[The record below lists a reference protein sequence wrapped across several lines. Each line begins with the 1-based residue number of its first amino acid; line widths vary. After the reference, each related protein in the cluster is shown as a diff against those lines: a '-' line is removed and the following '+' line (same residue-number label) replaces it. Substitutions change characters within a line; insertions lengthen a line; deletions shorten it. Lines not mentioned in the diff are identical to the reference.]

1 MSEINIKKLASKLQS
16 VAGKKQ
22 LESKD
27 LAALRDVKDGITQV
41 LQVLKECESCGAA
54 VLEIARLE
62 LDGVRAAVCHACGI
76 KALRNKSL
84 VLKNVRKKAAAR
96 QKAAKAPA
104 HQKATPPKP
113 RFRRP
118 EKPGRPRPAPR
129 EVPKKKTRL
138 DVPTFK
144 RGETR
149 AADQTS
155 LFGGAAPASVAP
167 ADLGPVFDQIA
178 KACNIKTSVVRK
190 IHQIAGAVAF
200 PMNLERTVNYTRMEA
215 QSQGVAIDLATLK
228 NVMVGLSKKAG
239 LKIRG

>member
-27 LAALRDVKDGITQV
+27 LAALREVKDGITQT

-96 QKAAKAPA
+96 QKAAGAAA
-104 HQKATPPKP
+104 HQKPPQPKP
-113 RFRRP
+113 RFKRP
-118 EKPGRPRPAPR
+118 ERPVKPLPAQR
-129 EVPKKKTRL
+129 EIPKKKTRL

-144 RGETR
+144 RNESQ
-149 AADQTS
+149 ANDQTS
-155 LFGGAAPASVAP
+155 LFGASAPVSAAPADP
-167 ADLGPVFDQIA
+167 GPVFEQIA
-178 KACNIKTSVVRK
+178 KACNIKTSAVRK
-190 IHQIAGAVAF
+190 VHQIAGAVAF

-215 QSQGVAIDLATLK
+215 QSQGVALDLGTLK
-228 NVMVGLSKKAG
+228 NVIVALSKKAG
-239 LKIRG
+239 LKIRD